1 MCGIAGI
8 VGVGLGDVARARARV
23 TAMVAAQAHRGPD
36 GWGEW
41 SDPSGACHLGHG
53 RLAIIDRSPA
63 GRQPMTSAD
72 GRWTIV
78 WNGELY
84 NYRELREELAEY
96 PFSTRTDTEVVLA
109 AWDRWGEACL
119 DRFLGMFAFLLWD
132 ARDRRLHAVR
142 DRFGVKPLYWAEGE
156 PGGGLGGLG
165 GFFFASEIK
174 ALQAAGLGLEPDAA
188 TWATYLSSG
197 ATDHSEETFW
207 RGVRSLPPGHRMEW
221 KDGSSRPRII
231 GWYSLP
237 DRIGC
242 EPDTRAESV
251 VADEYRSLLTESVA
265 LRFRSDVPVGIN
277 LSGGLDSSTLLGVV
291 QSVQGSDSEVSAFT
305 FVTGDPAYDELPWVR
320 QALART
326 RHPSVVASLSPS
338 EVPALAES
346 VAASQDEPFGG
357 LPTLAYA
364 RLFEVA
370 RAAGVV
376 VLLDGQGMDEQWA
389 GYDYYARALQADGGS
404 GAPVAPAA
412 LVQGT
417 SGALTR
423 PALLRP
429 EIRAF
434 ARPFEPTRPFGGD
447 VLRNLQWR
455 DLRFTK
461 LPRALRFSDRVS
473 MRRGTELREPFLD
486 HRLVELAMR
495 QPADRKLRDGRTK
508 WMLRQITQSL
518 LPEGVVE
525 APKRPLQTPQREW
538 LRGPLR
544 DWATDRIELALSEGP
559 GADWLDAPAVRQSW
573 RDYVENGSDN
583 SFYVWQWISLGWV
596 PSRSP
601 QTATVHV

>member
-8 VGVGLGDVARARARV
+8 VGSVAGARERLA
-23 TAMVAAQAHRGPD
+23 AMVAAQEHRGPD
-36 GWGEW
+36 GRGDW
-41 SDPSGACHLGHG
+41 SDAAGPCHLGHN
-53 RLAIIDRSPA
+53 RLAIIDRSSA
-63 GRQPMTSAD
+63 GLQPMRSFD

-84 NYRELREELAEY
+84 NYRELREELAGHSGY
-96 PFSTRTDTEVVLA
+96 PFATRTDTEVVLA

-142 DRFGVKPLYWAEGE
+142 DRFGVKPLYWAEE
-156 PGGGLGGLG
+156 SGGGLL
-165 GFFFASEIK
+165 FASEIK
-174 ALQAAGLGLEPDAA
+174 ALQAAGAGLEPDAG
-188 TWATYLSSG
+188 TWATYLTSG

-207 RGVRSLPPGHRMEW
+207 RGVQALAPGHRMTW
-221 KDGSSRPRII
+221 KDGSHRISS
-231 GWYSLP
+231 WYSLP
-237 DRIGC
+237 DRVGS
-242 EPDTRAESV
+242 EPDARPESV
-251 VADEYRSLLTESVA
+251 VADEYRSLLTESVS

-291 QSVQGSDSEVSAFT
+291 QEVQGEESDVSAFT

-320 QALART
+320 QALGRT
-326 RHPSVVASLSPS
+326 RHPSVVASLSPAD
-338 EVPALAES
+338 VPALADS

-389 GYDYYARALQADGGS
+389 GYDYYARALEVDS
-404 GAPVAPAA
+404 AA
-412 LVQGT
+412 LVQGA
-417 SGALTR
+417 SGSVTR
-423 PALLRP
+423 PAFLRP
-429 EIRAF
+429 ELKAL
-434 ARPFEPTRPFGGD
+434 ARPVQPTRPFGGD
-447 VLRNLQWR
+447 TLRNLQWR

-495 QPADRKLRDGRTK
+495 QGRDRKLRDGQTK
-508 WMLRQITQSL
+508 WMLRRITERL

-538 LRGPLR
+538 LRGPLK
-544 DWATDRIELALSEGP
+544 DWATERIELALEEGP
-559 GADWLDAPAVRQSW
+559 GADWLDARAVRESW
-573 RDYVENGSDN
+573 HDYVERGSDN
-583 SFYVWQWISLGWV
+583 SFYVWQWISLAWTGRARSKSAEM
-596 PSRSP
+596 SR
-601 QTATVHV
+601 AHV

>member
-1 MCGIAGI
+1 
-8 VGVGLGDVARARARV
+8 
-23 TAMVAAQAHRGPD
+23 
-36 GWGEW
+36 
-41 SDPSGACHLGHG
+41 
-53 RLAIIDRSPA
+53 
-63 GRQPMTSAD
+63 
-72 GRWTIV
+72 
-78 WNGELY
+78 
-84 NYRELREELAEY
+84 
-96 PFSTRTDTEVVLA
+96 
-109 AWDRWGEACL
+109 
-119 DRFLGMFAFLLWD
+119 
-132 ARDRRLHAVR
+132 
-142 DRFGVKPLYWAEGE
+142 
-156 PGGGLGGLG
+156 
-165 GFFFASEIK
+165 
-174 ALQAAGLGLEPDAA
+174 
-188 TWATYLSSG
+188 
-197 ATDHSEETFW
+197 
-207 RGVRSLPPGHRMEW
+207 
-221 KDGSSRPRII
+221 
-231 GWYSLP
+231 
-237 DRIGC
+237 
-242 EPDTRAESV
+242 
-251 VADEYRSLLTESVA
+251 
-265 LRFRSDVPVGIN
+265 
-277 LSGGLDSSTLLGVV
+277 V
-291 QSVQGSDSEVSAFT
+291 QQVQGADSEVSAFT

-338 EVPALAES
+338 DVPALAES

-389 GYDYYARALQADGGS
+389 GYDYYARALHDDAGS
-404 GAPVAPAA
+404 GASNSPVA
-412 LVQGT
+412 LVQGA

-423 PALLRP
+423 PAFLRP
-429 EIRAF
+429 ELTAL
-434 ARPFEPTRPFGGD
+434 ARPFTPTRPFGGD

-486 HRLVELAMR
+486 HRLVELAIR
-495 QPADRKLRDGRTK
+495 QGTDRKLRDGRTK

-573 RDYVENGSDN
+573 RDYLENGSDN

-601 QTATVHV
+601 QTSSVHV